1 MKKLI
6 IIVASMLCAGMVY
19 AQDLAS
25 VTEIYNSA
33 ITANEAGNVEMA
45 LQNFKDALVQAEA
58 LGEEGAEIAQNCKSS
73 IPILMFSLAKKAV
86 NDAEYDKAIAGLKET
101 AEVAKKYGAD
111 DIAVEA
117 TDLVPQV
124 LMQKAN
130 GFFNDKDFA
139 AAADAYKAVLA
150 EDAKNGMASLRLGA
164 ALKGLGDKEGALAA
178 FREAIANGQE
188 KAGAK
193 QFVNLPQQEAS
204 ANLKAKKYDEA
215 IANALASNEFGEN
228 AKAFQIA
235 GTAASNG
242 GKLKESIEYFE
253 KYIQIAPDAKNAG
266 DILFSIAVSYQKL
279 KDNAKA
285 KEYYQKAVANPA
297 KINPK
302 NLEAAKAQIAAIK

>member
-193 QFVNLPQQEAS
+193 QFVNLLQQEAS

-266 DILFSIAVSYQKL
+266 DILFSIAVS
-279 KDNAKA
+279 
-285 KEYYQKAVANPA
+285 
-297 KINPK
+297 
-302 NLEAAKAQIAAIK
+302 

>member
-193 QFVNLPQQEAS
+193 QFVNLLQQEAS

-285 KEYYQKAVANPA
+285 KEYYQKAIADPTKISAANL
-297 KINPK
+297 K
-302 NLEAAKAQIAAIK
+302 NAQAMIAAIK

>member
-25 VTEIYNSA
+25 VTEIYNRA

-193 QFVNLPQQEAS
+193 QFVNLLQQEAS

-279 KDNAKA
+279 KDNTKA

>member
-193 QFVNLPQQEAS
+193 QFVNLLQQEAS

>member
-45 LQNFKDALVQAEA
+45 LQNFKDALVKAEA

-193 QFVNLPQQEAS
+193 QFVNLLQQEAS

>member
-193 QFVNLPQQEAS
+193 QFVNLLQQEAS

-215 IANALASNEFGEN
+215 IANALASNEFDEN

>member
-101 AEVAKKYGAD
+101 VEVAKKYGAD

-193 QFVNLPQQEAS
+193 QFVNLLQQEAS

>member
-117 TDLVPQV
+117 TDLVPQE

-193 QFVNLPQQEAS
+193 QFVNLLQQEAS

-215 IANALASNEFGEN
+215 IANALASNAFGEN

-266 DILFSIAVSYQKL
+266 DILFSIAVSYQQL

-285 KEYYQKAVANPA
+285 KEYYQKAIADPT
-297 KINPK
+297 KINPNNLK
-302 NLEAAKAQIAAIK
+302 NAQAMIAAIK

>member
-193 QFVNLPQQEAS
+193 QFVNLLQQEAS

-228 AKAFQIA
+228 A
-235 GTAASNG
+235 
-242 GKLKESIEYFE
+242 
-253 KYIQIAPDAKNAG
+253 
-266 DILFSIAVSYQKL
+266 
-279 KDNAKA
+279 
-285 KEYYQKAVANPA
+285 
-297 KINPK
+297 
-302 NLEAAKAQIAAIK
+302 